1 MTIVSTLTQIDIQ
14 GILGDGRLLQELQ
27 ILCLTKLGDPF
38 ALKRDAIKIL
48 FVASH
53 FRPVIIF
60 TIASEVHSATFHGF

>member
-1 MTIVSTLTQIDIQ
+1 M
-14 GILGDGRLLQELQ
+14 QELQ

-60 TIASEVHSATFHGF
+60 TIASEVRTVLHFMDLVSLYT

>member
-1 MTIVSTLTQIDIQ
+1 MT
-14 GILGDGRLLQELQ
+14 LGR
-27 ILCLTKLGDPF
+27 KDPF

-60 TIASEVHSATFHGF
+60 TIASVVHSATFHGF